1 MHFDDLGIYR
11 IFHLEEMESELHQ
24 FYRDTLE
31 PLVVYDKEKSS
42 ELVKTLQMFFQYGGN
57 LKKVSEEM
65 FTHYNTIVYRM
76 QRIKD
81 ITGMNL
87 ENSNDRLNLQVSF
100 KIFEMFREA

>member
-1 MHFDDLGIYR
+1 
-11 IFHLEEMESELHQ
+11 MEDELNQ
-24 FYRDTLE
+24 FYKDTLE
-31 PLVVYDKEKSS
+31 PLVKYDKEKGS
-42 ELVKTLQMFFQYGGN
+42 ELVKTLQMFFQCGGN

-87 ENSNDRLNLQVSF
+87 ENPNERLNLQVAF
-100 KIFEMFREA
+100 KIFEMSNGK